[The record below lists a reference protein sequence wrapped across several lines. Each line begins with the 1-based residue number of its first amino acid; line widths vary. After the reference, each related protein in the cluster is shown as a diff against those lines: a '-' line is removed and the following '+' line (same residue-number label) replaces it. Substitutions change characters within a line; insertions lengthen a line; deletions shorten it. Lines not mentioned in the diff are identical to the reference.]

1 MWKMT
6 EKGKIIVQKSKKGFA
21 GFIEIV
27 GKTMPLYSYEF
38 KDGTLNGRECEV
50 EREQGQI
57 KK

>member
-1 MWKMT
+1 MT